1 MIKQDCEFMID
12 SCTKFFNSIMIN
24 GWFHHTSDILLNAEI
39 KNSPVRI
46 LSSISEVNIRH
57 DGVLSLGENK
67 GFFIQ
72 LLFEKETFPDD
83 LTMKFETKGG
93 RQIEVLLN
101 ELISDRIS
109 RFSTPSIYQKFLEL
123 LDLNKCRTM
132 LDIGGRDRSKLDR
145 SKQFPNIDVTVLDI
159 IDGNNVDVVGDAHEL
174 SKTFQPDSFDS
185 VYSVCVF
192 EHILMPW
199 KVAVEI
205 NKILKIGGVG
215 MIFTHQTLG
224 MHDLPW
230 DFWRFSSDSWDSI
243 FNNRTGFEIVDR
255 AMDAESYILPFI
267 YRPDKKLAERSA
279 GYEGT
284 AVLVRKIGN
293 ATVNW
298 DVGLSEI
305 INTQYPDV
313 EDGNLILPYY

>member
-24 GWFHHTSDILLNAEI
+24 GWFHHTSDVLSKAEI
-39 KNSPVRI
+39 KQSSFKI
-46 LSSISEVNIRH
+46 LSSISEVNRKH
-57 DGVLSLGENK
+57 DGVLSLGTNK

-72 LLFEKETFPDD
+72 LLFENEVFPDD
-83 LTMKFETKGG
+83 LIMIFETKNG
-93 RQIEVLLN
+93 RKIEVLLS

-109 RFSTPSIYQKFLEL
+109 RFPTPSIYQKFLEL
-123 LDLNKCRTM
+123 LESSNCKTM

-145 SKQFPNIDVTVLDI
+145 SKQFRNIDVTVLDI

-174 SKTFQPDSFDS
+174 SKTFQPNSFDS

-230 DFWRFSSDSWDSI
+230 DFWRFSSDAWDSL
-243 FNNRTGFEIVDR
+243 FNKRTGFEIIDR

-267 YRPDKKLAERSA
+267 YRPDKKSAEQSA
-279 GYEGT
+279 GYEGS

-293 ATVNW
+293 TTVDW
-298 DVGLSEI
+298 DVSLSEVI
-305 INTQYPDV
+305 DTQYPDV
-313 EDGNLILPYY
+313 EDGNLISPYY